1 MPKRPGN
8 PRPKLNS
15 DVLDVIEAV
24 EKKPH
29 ATYIKYLL
37 TKRAGLN
44 MITDE
49 MHKLGLSCP
58 STEYLKKYF
67 QVQMEPLIRKNGLV
81 SLYSEYKAKINGR
94 VVAKSKKATKNEFI
108 SSILKYAIDIGD
120 EPVLQAKFC
129 TFIKEMGVEVPWA
142 WEINR
147 FHGTVE
153 NYPKDSNGVRIL
165 SSGLSKANVNRVAA
179 SPNRS
184 IIEKLMLQNISNAR
198 ISKYCKES
206 LKEDI
211 NEKDLGAFREVFFN
225 TQLNSLEDNI
235 KMLQDEKK
243 AQLAIIHDI
252 RQSTAEYEE
261 MPIGERAE
269 LERIINRRVNEIDE
283 NLRAINAAYNDL
295 SYDAKAES
303 ENNFEAMFA
312 DIAKRAYR
320 KYCSYDNANDRDV
333 AGPLAQVS
341 KVMIAA
347 HDKIER
353 IRESAA
359 GSNKSSS
366 LDDDGVKHAIGN
378 LYRGRLDEIEAE
390 EKEKANERL
399 RQSGL
404 LILDTDV
411 NPDEIGGVEELGA
424 EFKAEDE
431 EDEK

>member
-1 MPKRPGN
+1 MPKRQGN

-15 DVLDVIEAV
+15 DVLDVIEAI

-58 STEYLKKYF
+58 STEYLKRYF
-67 QVQMEPLIRKNGLV
+67 MVQIEPLIKKNGLT
-81 SLYSEYKAKINGR
+81 SLYSEYKAKISGR
-94 VVAKSKKATKNEFI
+94 TITKSKKGTKNEFI

-120 EPVLQAKFC
+120 DPVLQGKFC
-129 TFIKEMGVEVPWA
+129 TFIKELGVEVPWA
-142 WEINR
+142 WEIHR
-147 FHGTVE
+147 CHGTVE
-153 NYPKDSNGVRIL
+153 NFPKDSNGVRIL
-165 SSGLSKANVNRVAA
+165 SSGLSKTNINRVAS

-198 ISKYCKES
+198 IAKYCKES

-211 NEKDLGAFREVFFN
+211 SDKDLGAFREVFFN

-235 KMLQDEKK
+235 KMLTDEKN

-252 RQSTAEYEE
+252 RQGTAEYED
-261 MPIGERAE
+261 MSIGERAE
-269 LERIINRRVNEIDE
+269 LERIINRRINEIDE

-295 SYDAKAES
+295 SYDARAES

-353 IRESAA
+353 IREASSGNA
-359 GSNKSSS
+359 KSSS
-366 LDDDGVKHAIGN
+366 LDDDGIKHSIGN
-378 LYRGRLDEIEAE
+378 LLHKRLDEIEE
-390 EKEKANERL
+390 EEREKANERL
-399 RQSGL
+399 RQSGMMP
-404 LILDTDV
+404 LDDDV
-411 NPDEIGGVEELGA
+411 NPDEIGGVDELGA
-424 EFKAEDE
+424 EFKVDE
-431 EDEK
+431 EDE

>member
-1 MPKRPGN
+1 MAKRPGN

-15 DVLDVIEAV
+15 GDVLDVIESI

-58 STEYLKKYF
+58 STEYLKRYF
-67 QVQMEPLIRKNGLV
+67 VVQIEPLIKKNGI
-81 SLYSEYKAKINGR
+81 SALYTEYKAKINGR
-94 VVAKSKKATKNEFI
+94 TITKSKKGTKNEFI
-108 SSILKYAIDIGD
+108 SSILKYAVDIGD
-120 EPVLQAKFC
+120 DPVLQAKFC
-129 TFIKEMGVEVPWA
+129 TFIKDLGVEVPWA
-142 WEINR
+142 WEIHR
-147 FHGTVE
+147 YHGTVE
-153 NYPKDSNGVRIL
+153 NFPKDSNGVRIL
-165 SSGLSKANVNRVAA
+165 SSGLSKTNINRVAS

-198 ISKYCKES
+198 ISKYCKEH

-211 NEKDLGAFREVFFN
+211 SDKDLGAFREVFFN
-225 TQLNSLEDNI
+225 TKLNSLEDNI
-235 KMLQDEKK
+235 KMLADEKN

-252 RQSTAEYEE
+252 KQGTSEYEE
-261 MPIGERAE
+261 MSIGERAE
-269 LERIINRRVNEIDE
+269 LERIINRRINEIDE

-347 HDKIER
+347 HDKIEK
-353 IRESAA
+353 IRESAN
-359 GSNKSSS
+359 STKSSS
-366 LDDDGVKHAIGN
+366 LDDDGIKHSIGT
-378 LYRGRLDEIEAE
+378 LYHKRLDEIEAE

-399 RQSGL
+399 KQSGMML
-404 LILDTDV
+404 LDDDV
-411 NPDEIGGVEELGA
+411 NPDEIGGVDELGA
-424 EFKAEDE
+424 EFKIEDEDE
-431 EDEK
+431 E

>member
-1 MPKRPGN
+1 MAKRPGN

-15 DVLDVIEAV
+15 DVLDVIEAI

-29 ATYIKYLL
+29 ATYLKYLL

-58 STEYLKKYF
+58 STEYLKRYF
-67 QVQMEPLIRKNGLV
+67 LVQIEPLIKKNGLT
-81 SLYSEYKAKINGR
+81 SLYSEYKAKISGR
-94 VVAKSKKATKNEFI
+94 TITKSKKGTRNEFI

-120 EPVLQAKFC
+120 DPVLQGKFC
-129 TFIKEMGVEVPWA
+129 TFIKDLGVEVPWA
-142 WEINR
+142 WEIHR
-147 FHGTVE
+147 YHGTVE
-153 NYPKDSNGVRIL
+153 NFPKDSNGVRIL
-165 SSGLSKANVNRVAA
+165 SSGLSKTNINRVAV

-184 IIEKLMLQNISNAR
+184 IIEKLMLQNISNTR
-198 ISKYCKES
+198 IAKYCKES

-211 NEKDLGAFREVFFN
+211 SDKDLGAFREVFFN

-235 KMLQDEKK
+235 KMLTDEKN

-252 RQSTAEYEE
+252 RQGTAEYEE
-261 MPIGERAE
+261 MSIGERAE
-269 LERIINRRVNEIDE
+269 LERIINRRINEIDE

-295 SYDAKAES
+295 SYDARAES

-353 IRESAA
+353 IREAS
-359 GSNKSSS
+359 SSSSKSSS
-366 LDDDGVKHAIGN
+366 LDDDGIKHSIGN
-378 LYRGRLDEIEAE
+378 LLHKRLDEIEE
-390 EKEKANERL
+390 EEREKANERL
-399 RQSGL
+399 RQSGMMP
-404 LILDTDV
+404 LDDDV
-411 NPDEIGGVEELGA
+411 NPDEIGGVDELGA
-424 EFKAEDE
+424 EFKVEE
-431 EDEK
+431 EDE

>member
-1 MPKRPGN
+1 MAKRPGN

-15 DVLDVIEAV
+15 DVLDVVESI

-58 STEYLKKYF
+58 STEYLKRYF
-67 QVQMEPLIRKNGLV
+67 QIQIEPLIKKNGIGA
-81 SLYSEYKAKINGR
+81 LYTEYRAKINGR
-94 VVAKSKKATKNEFI
+94 VITKNKKATKNEFI
-108 SSILKYAIDIGD
+108 SSILKYAVDIGD
-120 EPVLQAKFC
+120 DPVLQAKFC
-129 TFIKEMGVEVPWA
+129 TFIKDMGVEVPWA

-165 SSGLSKANVNRVAA
+165 SSGLSKANINRVAA
-179 SPNRS
+179 SPSRS

-211 NEKDLGAFREVFFN
+211 SEKDLGAFREVFFN

-235 KMLQDEKK
+235 KMLKDEKN
-243 AQLAIIHDI
+243 AQLAIVHDI
-252 RQSTAEYEE
+252 RMGAAQYEE
-261 MPIGERAE
+261 MPLGERAE
-269 LERIINRRVNEIDE
+269 LERIVNRRINEIDE

-353 IRESAA
+353 IREAS
-359 GSNKSSS
+359 GSGTLKPSSM
-366 LDDDGVKHAIGN
+366 DDDGVKHAIGD
-378 LYRGRLDEIEAE
+378 LYHKRLDEIEAE

-399 RQSGL
+399 RQSGMML
-404 LILDTDV
+404 LDDDV

-424 EFKAEDE
+424 EFKLED